1 MSIRLRLVLLY
12 SGFLAIVVL
21 ALCLSIYG
29 FFAKNLSDSVDN
41 TLRSRTAAV
50 LQSSVAGPNRFGGL
64 SVDVPTADAFS
75 SDSVYVE
82 VVDQSGGVVRLSS
95 DLQGSLLPVS
105 DSAFTTALNGNETW
119 STQIL
124 SNSSQLRML
133 TTPLRLTGV
142 DHALGAIIVA
152 ESLEPMKAT
161 LHTLALILIISAVAA
176 VLLSVLL
183 GWLVTRR
190 ALTPIAAVTAT
201 AHSIELSQDLS
212 QRIPERKV
220 NDEIGQLADTFNR
233 MLNRLQ
239 IAFAFQQRF
248 VADSSHE
255 LRTPLT
261 VIKGNAAL
269 LRRVDDP
276 AERDDAI
283 LAIENEANRMSRI
296 VDDLLLLAQ
305 LDNPSPTAVQ
315 DSGRLR
321 RSVELDTLLLD
332 IFKQAR
338 LMAGS
343 RRVSLGHED
352 TATALGDPDQLKQ
365 LLLNLVDNAVKYTPE
380 EGSITLSL
388 YRDNGWAVLEV
399 ADTGVGINQQDLPHI
414 WERFYRVDKARSR
427 EAGGTGLGLPIVRSI
442 ANAHGGSVAAY
453 SEPGKGSIF
462 RVWLPLAPETSQALP
477 NMGQPLYNGNG
488 NGQTT
493 MADGY
498 ESVWEEIEPP
508 ASDQSAGVPQHAE
521 RQGLDYGP
529 DRQGEGQDSG
539 NDRG

>member
-12 SGFLAIVVL
+12 SGFLAIVVT
-21 ALCLSIYG
+21 ALCLSIYL
-29 FFAKNLSDSVDN
+29 FFAKNLSDGVDD
-41 TLRSRTAAV
+41 TLRSRTQAV
-50 LQSSVAGPNRFGGL
+50 VQSSTVLDQFQ
-64 SVDVPTADAFS
+64 VDVPSADAFS
-75 SDSVYVE
+75 SESVYIE
-82 VVDQSGGVVRLSS
+82 VVARNGHVARLSS
-95 DLQGSLLPVS
+95 NLQGNLLPIS
-105 DSAFTTALNGNETW
+105 DSFGAALDGRQTPSEQT
-119 STQIL
+119 L
-124 SNSSQLRML
+124 SNGTVLRML
-133 TTPLRLTGV
+133 TSPLVVSGLAQPLGV
-142 DHALGAIIVA
+142 IIVA
-152 ESLEPMKAT
+152 QSLEPMKAT
-161 LHTLALILIISAVAA
+161 LHSLALVLIISGTAA

-183 GWLVTRR
+183 GWLITRR

-233 MLNRLQ
+233 MLDRLQ

-269 LRRVDDP
+269 LRRVDDVV
-276 AERDDAI
+276 ERDDAI

-315 DSGRLR
+315 DSGRLKR
-321 RSVELDTLLLD
+321 PVELDTLLLD

-352 TATALGDPDQLKQ
+352 SATALGDPDQLKQ

-380 EGSITLSL
+380 DGSITLSL

-399 ADTGVGINQQDLPHI
+399 ADTGVGISQQDLPHI
-414 WERFYRVDKARSR
+414 WERFYRVDKSRSR

-477 NMGQPLYNGNG
+477 NVGQPLYNGNG
-488 NGQTT
+488 NGQAA
-493 MADGY
+493 MLEGY
-498 ESVWEEIEPP
+498 ESVWDEIEPP
-508 ASDQSAGVPQHAE
+508 TSDNPAGVPQQHA
-521 RQGLDYGP
+521 
-529 DRQGEGQDSG
+529 DRQG
-539 NDRG
+539 